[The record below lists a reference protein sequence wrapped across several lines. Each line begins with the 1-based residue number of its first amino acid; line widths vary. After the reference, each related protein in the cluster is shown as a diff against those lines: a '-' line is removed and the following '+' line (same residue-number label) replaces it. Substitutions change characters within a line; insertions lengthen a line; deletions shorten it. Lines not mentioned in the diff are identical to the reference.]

1 MEINEREY
9 FKVKRQRLNITLK
22 EVAEHAKCDV
32 SYLSKY
38 ERGKYQ
44 PSIRIIEKYKE
55 YIDSQGN

>member
-9 FKVKRQRLNITLK
+9 YKIKRQRLNLTLK
-22 EVAEHAKCDV
+22 EVAEFAKCDV

-44 PSIRIIEKYKE
+44 PSITIVERYKE
-55 YIDSQGN
+55 YIDNH

>member
-9 FKVKRQRLNITLK
+9 FKIKRQRLNLTLK
-22 EVAEHAKCDV
+22 EVANYAKCDV

-44 PSIRIIEKYKE
+44 PSIAIIERYKE
-55 YIDSQGN
+55 YINSH